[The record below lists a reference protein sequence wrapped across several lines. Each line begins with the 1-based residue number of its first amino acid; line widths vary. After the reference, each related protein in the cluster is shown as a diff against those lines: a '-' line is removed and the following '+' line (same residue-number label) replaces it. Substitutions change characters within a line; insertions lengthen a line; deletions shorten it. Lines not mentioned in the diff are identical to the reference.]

1 MGPVFLFVF
10 SLENAMQ
17 IKLGRFTQ
25 LLNGQTPHAVPYNA
39 VLLAV
44 LSGHVPGEM
53 IGGRW
58 FVDDAAIPAAVAH
71 FAKQRNRRSAPVAA
85 A

>member
-1 MGPVFLFVF
+1 
-10 SLENAMQ
+10 MQ

-25 LLNGQTPHAVPYNA
+25 LLNGQTPHLVSYNA

-44 LSGHVPGEM
+44 LSGQVPGEM

-58 FVDDAAIPAAVAH
+58 FVDDAAVPAAAAH
-71 FAKQRNRRSAPVAA
+71 FAKQRTRNQRSAGIAADVVAA
-85 A
+85 